1 MLPNDN
7 KQYFHLV
14 MQLTVKEL
22 IMKLAALIKYFSP
35 FALIIC
41 LSVNAAIIDLII
53 DVSANIEDPEG
64 MAWDGTY
71 LWVVD
76 DTSTEMAYQI
86 DPNTGEVISYF
97 SINPAGVDNPDTESI
112 TWDGSHLWIADSTG
126 IIGQYTTNGTLV
138 STITAVLTGVVD
150 YDIEGL
156 TWDGANLWLAEQNTG
171 QIFKID
177 NTGAV
182 ISSYSSGLVD
192 LISINYFGGF
202 LWLGDTNTDDIF
214 KIDPTTFATLDTAFD
229 IDTILTVSGVD
240 NEYDDP
246 YGLTWTGANELW
258 YSDESDEVLV
268 RINMGLNEITD
279 VTTLVS
285 TPVTE
290 PSTLTL
296 FSLLLLFFN
305 RKNIFNNNREAV

>member
-1 MLPNDN
+1 
-7 KQYFHLV
+7 
-14 MQLTVKEL
+14 
-22 IMKLAALIKYFSP
+22 MKLSELTKYCCT
-35 FALIIC
+35 FALFFC
-41 LSVNAAIIDLII
+41 LSTNAAIIDLII

-76 DTSTEMAYQI
+76 DTATEMAYQI
-86 DPNTGEVISYF
+86 DPSTGEVISF
-97 SINPAGVDNPDTESI
+97 FTINPAGVGNPDTESI

-126 IIGQYTTNGTLV
+126 VIGQYTTNGTLV

-156 TWDGANLWLAEQNTG
+156 TWDGSNLWLAEQNTG

-182 ISSYSSGLVD
+182 ISSFSSGLVD
-192 LISINYFGGF
+192 LVSINYYGGS
-202 LWLGDTNTDDIF
+202 LWLGDTDTDDILE
-214 KIDPTTFATLDTAFD
+214 IDPVLFTTLNVLD
-229 IDTILTVSGVD
+229 IDAILADSGVND
-240 NEYDDP
+240 EYDDP
-246 YGLTWTGANELW
+246 YGLTWAGGNELW

-268 RINMGLNEITD
+268 RINMALNDITD
-279 VTTLVS
+279 LTTLVS
-285 TPVTE
+285 TPVPE

-296 FSLLLLFFN
+296 FSLLVLLLN
-305 RKNIFNNNREAV
+305 RKKFFKVLGK